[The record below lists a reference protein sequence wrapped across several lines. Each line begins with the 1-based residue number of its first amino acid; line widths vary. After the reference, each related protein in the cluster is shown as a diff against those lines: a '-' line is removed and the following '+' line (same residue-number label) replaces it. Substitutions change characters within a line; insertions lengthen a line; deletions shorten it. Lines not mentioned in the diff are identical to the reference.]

1 MGISSNIILVI
12 ANQCAHWCGNL
23 LLKMGIPTGANAL
36 GMTIKLIYCKETKE
50 EMKMATVTFRTDW
63 CKGCGLCVDACPKG
77 CLAIAAD
84 KINKKGYSPAV
95 MEHPEKCI
103 GCAFCATMCP
113 DCIIT
118 VEK

>member
-1 MGISSNIILVI
+1 M
-12 ANQCAHWCGNL
+12 A
-23 LLKMGIPTGANAL
+23 KMNVAFD
-36 GMTIKLIYCKETKE
+36 
-50 EMKMATVTFRTDW
+50 V

-77 CLAIAAD
+77 CLAIETS

-95 MEHPEKCI
+95 MAHEDKCI

-113 DCIIT
+113 DCVIT